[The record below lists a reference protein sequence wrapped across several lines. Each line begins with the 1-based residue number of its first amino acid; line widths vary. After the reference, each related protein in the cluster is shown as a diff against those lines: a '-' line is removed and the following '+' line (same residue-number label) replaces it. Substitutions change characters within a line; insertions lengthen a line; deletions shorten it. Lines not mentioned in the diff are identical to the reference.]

1 MKKSLSKEF
10 MLEEGFAEMEAEK
23 ASISVEN
30 WYLEDCVTTV
40 LNEIE
45 DWKRNNW
52 FFMEPEIGPW
62 FYELETYDQTLL
74 LVEAVNCLAKSENPA
89 WYGAKDMIVNVLL
102 NGKTSTDLPPD
113 AIVWMEESWGMPAL
127 EMYSRVVGTI
137 SVHLPGWSSNDIG
150 KSLDNRPDLGKAW
163 YEYRPWS
170 GVHRQWLGV
179 RMLKDQKLLQLM
191 AEATRPTNMPQLL
204 TGKRK
209 ALADYLGITVEEL

>member
-113 AIVWMEESWGMPAL
+113 AIVWMEESWACQL
-127 EMYSRVVGTI
+127 SRCIREWWVPYRYTYQVG
-137 SVHLPGWSSNDIG
+137 LP
-150 KSLDNRPDLGKAW
+150 
-163 YEYRPWS
+163 
-170 GVHRQWLGV
+170 
-179 RMLKDQKLLQLM
+179 
-191 AEATRPTNMPQLL
+191 TT
-204 TGKRK
+204 
-209 ALADYLGITVEEL
+209 